1 LASAPYALQAE
12 TADTATTADSAAT
25 APWSGLTGI
34 PSGFADGIDDVGGGN
49 QYENVITIATS
60 GGDYDSVAD
69 ALDSIT
75 DSTSGNR
82 YLVRVMAGVFT
93 ETNLVEVKPYVHVQG
108 SGPNA
113 TIITSART
121 NTTPNNSAAT
131 VDLLDNGRLS
141 NLTVRND
148 SAGTFGIAL
157 YSAETSRATVVDGVV
172 AEAIGA
178 GGTGHFAAYWND
190 ANATIR
196 NSTLFAGGA
205 VGFGTAVNAAFG
217 SVNISAGFPQALIEN
232 SILMG
237 GSASNL
243 ENCNDPSGTGFGLQL
258 SNSSPVVRDSYIC
271 GGHRGVVV
279 YINGHPQIQNSSVKA
294 SSAGSAFLFEIAA
307 TGSISLANSGVSYVG
322 NKFTGTGTGLRCVHT
337 YDLGTYQPLS
347 DGTTTATACN

>member
-1 LASAPYALQAE
+1 
-12 TADTATTADSAAT
+12 
-25 APWSGLTGI
+25 
-34 PSGFADGIDDVGGGN
+34 
-49 QYENVITIATS
+49 
-60 GGDYDSVAD
+60 
-69 ALDSIT
+69 
-75 DSTSGNR
+75 
-82 YLVRVMAGVFT
+82 
-93 ETNLVEVKPYVHVQG
+93 
-108 SGPNA
+108 
-113 TIITSART
+113 
-121 NTTPNNSAAT
+121 

-157 YSAETSRATVVDGVV
+157 YSAETSRTAVVDGVV
-172 AEAIGA
+172 AEAIGT

-279 YINGHPQIQNSSVKA
+279 YTNGHPQIQNSSVKA

-337 YDLGTYQPLS
+337 YVLGTYQPLS